1 MAMDDIERGDLA
13 GAIQMLMIATSA
25 PLVWQKANPTQQDA
39 DRWLAEQMKT
49 RLASTDADDLLYA
62 LDASRDYDP
71 WPDLEKIKAPLLA
84 INSADDFVNP
94 PELGIMEKAIARVP
108 HGHYVLIPISDKTR
122 GHGTHTWPEV
132 WGPELAKFLDSYRLS
147 VPGSR

>member
-1 MAMDDIERGDLA
+1 
-13 GAIQMLMIATSA
+13 
-25 PLVWQKANPTQQDA
+25 VWQKTAPTRDDA
-39 DRWLAEQMKT
+39 DRWLAGQMKT
-49 RLASTDADDLLYA
+49 RLAATDADDLRYA

-71 WPDLEKIKAPLLA
+71 WPNLEKIKAPLLA

-108 HGHYVLIPISDKTR
+108 HGRYVLIPISDKTR

-132 WGPELAKFLDSYRLS
+132 WGDALAKFLSDIK
-147 VPGSR
+147 